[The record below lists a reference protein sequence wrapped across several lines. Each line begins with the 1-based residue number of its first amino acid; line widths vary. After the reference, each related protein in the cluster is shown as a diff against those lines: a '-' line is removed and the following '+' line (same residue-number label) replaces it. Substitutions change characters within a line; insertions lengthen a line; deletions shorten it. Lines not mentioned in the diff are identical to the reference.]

1 MIINGKKWLKFSS
14 TENLSNDQL
23 KIYELCEFMGGYVT
37 YRLLRDN
44 YGWDKVRYK
53 TVIDE
58 MIMNGFYGWIHKTMV
73 NGNIGNHL
81 GYPTK

>member
-1 MIINGKKWLKFSS
+1 
-14 TENLSNDQL
+14 
-23 KIYELCEFMGGYVT
+23 MGGYVT

-73 NGNIGNHL
+73 NIGNHL

>member
-1 MIINGKKWLKFSS
+1 
-14 TENLSNDQL
+14 
-23 KIYELCEFMGGYVT
+23 MGGYVT

-44 YGWDKVRYK
+44 YGWDKVRCK

-58 MIMNGFYGWIHKTMV
+58 MIMNGFYGWIHKTMA

>member
-1 MIINGKKWLKFSS
+1 
-14 TENLSNDQL
+14 
-23 KIYELCEFMGGYVT
+23 MGGYVT

-81 GYPTK
+81 DIQLNNKYIQAYLLLILY

>member
-1 MIINGKKWLKFSS
+1 
-14 TENLSNDQL
+14 
-23 KIYELCEFMGGYVT
+23 MGGYVT

-58 MIMNGFYGWIHKTMV
+58 MIMNGFYGLDSQDNGEWQYWEPSWIS
-73 NGNIGNHL
+73 N
-81 GYPTK
+81 